1 MPYTLTR
8 FQLLIYVFLLSL
20 GVEVAAQSSN
30 FGCPNADLTMGNFT
44 NWVGRTGTC
53 CPITL
58 PTTGIVNGRHTI
70 ETGGNDAV
78 VGALPR
84 VPPGFSRSAR
94 LGNSGTGRQAE
105 GLSYTFTVTPQ
116 NSLFIYNFAVV
127 LQDPGHTPTQQPRFE
142 LRVTNQNGGIIPC
155 TQYIVAAGAGIPGF
169 QSQGSVR
176 WRPWTQVGV
185 SLLPQLGQQVT
196 IEARTGDCSLSGH
209 YGYGYLVADCKPLQ
223 ISVDYCVGDTIASLS
238 APAGFAAYAW
248 RIQGNPTVISNS
260 QTIVINNPVPGGTT
274 YECTITSV
282 MGCSAT
288 LSTLLSPIVPN
299 ATFTTA
305 NQCNGTIQFT
315 DQTTVPNSFVSQW
328 NWNFGDGNTGSG
340 PTPTHTYTQP
350 GNYNVTLIA
359 IAPAGCRDTVVL
371 PVTVPPVINAGFTV
385 SQNCGLTKQFTDN
398 STISAP
404 GTLTAWNWNFG
415 NGQTST
421 LQNPTHTYSAPGTY
435 NVRLIVTDNSNC
447 RDTIF
452 QQVVVNAIPNANFTA
467 PQTCLGSA
475 TQMTNTTNI
484 AGNAAL
490 THQWNFGNGQ
500 TSTQTS
506 PSVTY
511 AQTGSYTI
519 TLISTGPGNC
529 RDTATQVVNVV
540 PTPVAGFTLPP
551 PCGLVGPL
559 TNTSTIAAPGTIATY
574 QWNLG
579 NGQTSNQINPV
590 TNYSS
595 LGTYNITLT
604 ATSAQG
610 CTNSITQP
618 FTVYG
623 TPNAQFTAPQTCHG
637 SATQFNNQS
646 TLQGGGQMTHQ
657 WTFGNGMISNT
668 AAPTI
673 TYGQTGSYT
682 VTLITTGP
690 GNCRD
695 TATQVVNVVPTP
707 VAGFTLPPPCGL
719 VGQITNTSTIPA
731 PGNINSYQWN
741 LGNGQTSTQINPTT
755 NYSALGTY
763 NVTLTATS
771 SQGCTNTITQPFTV
785 YGTPTAQFLAPQTC
799 HGSPT
804 TFTNQS
810 SLQGGGQL
818 THQWNFGNGAVSTAA
833 SPVYIYPQPGNY
845 TVTLTVTGPGGC
857 NQTTTNPIVI
867 PPTPV
872 ASFTLPASCGLV
884 NTFTNTSTIGA
895 PGQIVTNNW
904 NMGNGQTSQAVN
916 PTQAYTSP
924 GTYNIQLITISNQGC
939 RDTAVQAFT
948 NYSIPNAAFSAP
960 QTCFGLPF
968 TFTDQTTIQNST
980 LSTWAW
986 QFGDGQTSSL
996 QNPVHNY
1003 ATHGTYPVTLIVT
1016 GPGGCSDTAT
1026 VQASVPPKPNAAFT
1040 LPPACGMIAPF
1051 TNQSTV
1057 AAPSFIQNHLWNF
1070 GDGNTSN
1077 LTQPTHTYAGNGNW
1091 NVTLQVVT
1099 DQNCRDTLVLPYVNY
1114 HWPVAAFQATN
1125 VCHQT
1130 PTPFQDQ
1137 TTVTNGQ
1144 VAQWNWNLGDGN
1156 NAQTAAFNHTYGS
1169 PGTYPL
1175 QLIVVSADGCAD
1187 TATGQVTVH
1196 PNPVPAFTIN
1206 SVCRGVNSVFLNNST
1221 ISSGAIATHSWN
1233 FGNSGV
1239 ANSNFTSPN
1248 FIFPTFGTWPVTL
1261 TTTSDFGCV
1270 TQITQPA
1277 TVWPRPVL
1285 GFSATPI
1292 VGCQPLL
1299 VQFTNTSTIPAGNQI
1314 VTWNWTMGDG
1324 NGSSL
1329 ANPANLYQQD
1339 GQYSVTLQATSD
1351 KGCDTS
1357 ITYTNYILVH
1367 PKPVADFSYDPPFPT
1382 AVSPQ
1387 IRVMDL
1393 SLGAMSWQYTLSDGA
1408 SYASPDFLH
1417 TFIADSG
1424 THYITLFVSNE
1435 FGCTDTT
1442 VKVVRVSPDFTIF
1455 IPNTFT
1461 PNGDGMNETFR
1472 IHGRGIVEANLW
1484 VYTRWGDEI
1493 VHLKNLEPMM
1503 KGWDGTYNR
1512 EKAKQDVYV
1521 YRAVV
1526 RDMFGEEHE
1535 FYGNVSLVR

>member
-1 MPYTLTR
+1 MPNTLTR
-8 FQLLIYVFLLSL
+8 ILLIISMILLHS
-20 GVEVAAQSSN
+20 GSEVTAQSGS
-30 FGCPNADLTMGNFT
+30 FGCPNADLSMGNFT

-58 PTTGIVNGRHTI
+58 PTTGISGGRHTI

-78 VGALPR
+78 VPALPR
-84 VPPGFSRSAR
+84 VPPGYTRSAR

-155 TQYIVAAGAGIPGF
+155 TQYIVAAGSGIPGF

-209 YGYGYLVADCKPLQ
+209 YGYGYLVADCRPLQ
-223 ISVDYCVGDTIASLS
+223 ISVDYCVGDTVASLS
-238 APAGFAAYAW
+238 APSGFASYAW
-248 RIQGNPTVISNS
+248 RIQGNPTVISTG

-288 LSTLLSPIVPN
+288 LSTVLSPIVPN
-299 ATFTTA
+299 ATFTTT
-305 NQCNGTIQFT
+305 NQCNGTIQFA

-328 NWNFGDGNTGSG
+328 NWNFGDGNVGSG
-340 PTPTHTYTQP
+340 ATPTHTYTQP

-371 PVTVPPVINAGFTV
+371 PVTVPPVINPGFSV

-398 STISAP
+398 SSISAP
-404 GTLTAWNWNFG
+404 GAITGWNWNFG

-421 LQNPTHTYSAPGTY
+421 LQNPSHTYSAPGTY
-435 NVRLIVTDNSNC
+435 NVQLIVTDNSSC
-447 RDTIF
+447 RDTIN
-452 QQVVVNAIPNANFTA
+452 QQVVVNSIPNANFTA

-475 TQMTNTTNI
+475 TQLTNTTNI
-484 AGNAAL
+484 VGNAPL

-506 PSVTY
+506 PTVSY
-511 AQTGSYTI
+511 GQTGAYTI

-529 RDTATQVVNVV
+529 RDTATQVVN
-540 PTPVAGFTLPP
+540 
-551 PCGLVGPL
+551 
-559 TNTSTIAAPGTIATY
+559 I
-574 QWNLG
+574 
-579 NGQTSNQINPV
+579 
-590 TNYSS
+590 
-595 LGTYNITLT
+595 
-604 ATSAQG
+604 
-610 CTNSITQP
+610 
-618 FTVYG
+618 
-623 TPNAQFTAPQTCHG
+623 
-637 SATQFNNQS
+637 
-646 TLQGGGQMTHQ
+646 
-657 WTFGNGMISNT
+657 
-668 AAPTI
+668 
-673 TYGQTGSYT
+673 
-682 VTLITTGP
+682 
-690 GNCRD
+690 
-695 TATQVVNVVPTP
+695 VPTP

-719 VGQITNTSTIPA
+719 VGQITNTSTIAA
-731 PGNINSYQWN
+731 PGNINAYQWN
-741 LGNGQTSTQINPTT
+741 LGNGQTSNQINPTT
-755 NYSALGTY
+755 NYSSLGTY
-763 NVTLTATS
+763 NITLTATS
-771 SQGCTNTITQPFTV
+771 SQGCTNTVTQPFTV
-785 YGTPTAQFLAPQTC
+785 YGTPTAQFTAPQTC
-799 HGSPT
+799 HGLPT
-804 TFTNQS
+804 QFTNQS

-818 THQWNFGNGAVSTAA
+818 SHQWTFGNGGVSTAA
-833 SPVYIYPQPGNY
+833 SPLYTYPQPGTYN
-845 TVTLTVTGPGGC
+845 VTLSVTGPGGC
-857 NQTTTNPIVI
+857 NQSVTNQVVI

-895 PGQIVTNNW
+895 PGQITTNNW
-904 NMGNGQTSQAVN
+904 TMGNGQTSQAVN
-916 PTQAYTSP
+916 PTQSYTSP

-939 RDTAVQAFT
+939 RDTAVQSFT
-948 NYSIPNAAFSAP
+948 NYAIPNAAFNAP

-968 TFTDQTTIQNST
+968 NFTDQTTTQNST
-980 LSTWAW
+980 ISTWSW
-986 QFGDGQTSSL
+986 QFGDGQTSSV

-1003 ATHGTYPVTLIVT
+1003 ATHGNYPVTLIVT

-1026 VQASVPPKPNAAFT
+1026 AQASVPPKPNAAFT
-1040 LPPACGMIAPF
+1040 IPPSCGMIAPF
-1051 TNQSTV
+1051 TNQSSV
-1057 AAPSFIQNHLWNF
+1057 AAPGFIQNYLWNF
-1070 GDGNTSN
+1070 GDGNLST
-1077 LTQPTHTYAGNGNW
+1077 LTQPTHTYANNGNY
-1091 NVTLQVVT
+1091 NVRLEVVT

-1114 HWPVAAFQATN
+1114 HWPVASFQTSN
-1125 VCHQT
+1125 QCHNT

-1137 TTVTNGQ
+1137 TTVINGQ

-1156 NAQTAAFNHTYGS
+1156 NSQTGVFDHTYAN

-1196 PNPVPAFTIN
+1196 PNPVPAFSINPVCTGIN
-1206 SVCRGVNSVFLNNST
+1206 SVFINNST
-1221 ISSGAIATHSWN
+1221 IFSGSIATHSWN

-1239 ANSNFTSPN
+1239 PNSNFISPN
-1248 FIFPTFGTWPVTL
+1248 FVFPTHGTWPITL

-1277 TVWPRPVL
+1277 TVWPRPTL
-1285 GFSATPI
+1285 GFTASPM
-1292 VGCQPLL
+1292 VGCEPLL
-1299 VQFTNTSTIPAGNQI
+1299 VQFTNTSTIPAGSQI
-1314 VTWNWTMGDG
+1314 ASWSWNMGDG
-1324 NGSSL
+1324 NGSSV
-1329 ANPANLYQQD
+1329 ANPSNVFQNA
-1339 GQYSVTLQATSD
+1339 GQYTVSLFAVSD

-1357 ITYTNYILVH
+1357 ITYNNFILVH

-1393 SLGAMSWQYTLSDGA
+1393 SQGALSWQYTLSDGA
-1408 SYASPDFLH
+1408 SYASPDYLH

-1424 THYITLFVSNE
+1424 TYYISLFISNE
-1435 FGCTDTT
+1435 FGCTDTIQKS
-1442 VKVVRVSPDFTIF
+1442 VHVSPDFTIF
-1455 IPNTFT
+1455 IPNSFT

-1472 IHGRGIVEANLW
+1472 IHGRGIVQADLW
-1484 VYTRWGDEI
+1484 VYNRWGDEI
-1493 VHLKNLEPMM
+1493 AHLKNLEPMM

-1512 EKAKQDVYV
+1512 EKVQQDVYV

-1535 FYGNVSLVR
+1535 FFGNISLVR